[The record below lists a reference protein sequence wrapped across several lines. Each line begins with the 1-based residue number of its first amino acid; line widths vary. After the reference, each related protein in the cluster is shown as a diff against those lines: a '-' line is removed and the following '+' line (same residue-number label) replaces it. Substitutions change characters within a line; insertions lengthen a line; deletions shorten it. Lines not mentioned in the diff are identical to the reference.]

1 MFNTVCASVK
11 VFGLFIVVTIVCC
24 RSMIHYCDGAAVAAS
39 IAAAV
44 AASIPASTFFFMAW
58 MMGNSS

>member
-24 RSMIHYCDGAAVAAS
+24 RSMIHYCDGAAGAAVAAS

-44 AASIPASTFFFMAW
+44 AASIPASTFFH
-58 MMGNSS
+58 GLDDGQ